1 MTSLHIFLEY
11 SSTKEDIQQE
21 LFVTEQAFESSLA
34 TSLWILD
41 LYQLE
46 ITADGITKTP
56 LVTGIDITDEEGNLV
71 IQKGSSNSNQSTG
84 IFWHEFPLVVQ
95 TKKRTQQVGIVRL
108 YSDESI
114 VLNRIKLG
122 IQILLINAAIKT
134 FILAFLITI
143 VFNRLLTKPLE
154 KLALDATNIDLN
166 SIHKDR
172 IQVNSAEENE
182 LKLLEVALN
191 NMMEKIGASIANL
204 DSLNQELENKVQERT
219 QSLDTV
225 IVQMKADKVI
235 LENEIS
241 IRKQRESELEEGRI
255 ALQRSLDDLN
265 MAQEQLIES
274 EKMASLGSLVAGVA
288 HEINTPVG
296 VSLTGI
302 THFQFMLDKLYK
314 QYKNEA
320 LEEPQFEKFI
330 SDAREIARSIHI
342 SLDRAAKLV
351 NSFKRVAVDQSTEL
365 WRTFN
370 LKEYLDEVLLSLQS
384 KIKASKIRVELECD
398 PTIDLTNYPGSWSQI
413 ITNFIT
419 NSLTHGY
426 QKGQEGIIN
435 ISAKTEGDKL
445 KFIYCDDGNG
455 IPNDIKTKVF
465 DPFYTTNRENGGSGL
480 GLNIVYNIV
489 TQQMGGTITLDSSD
503 GTGAIFTILVPIDI
517 SDLR

>member
-11 SSTKEDIQQE
+11 TSTKDDIQRE
-21 LFVTEQAFESSLA
+21 LSVTERAFESSLA

-46 ITADGITKTP
+46 ITANGITKTP
-56 LVTGIDITDEEGNLV
+56 LITGIDITDEEGNLV
-71 IQKGSSNSNQSTG
+71 IQKGNSDKNQTSGT
-84 IFWHEFPLVVQ
+84 IWHEFPLIVQ
-95 TKKRTQQVGIVRL
+95 TKKKAQRVGVVRL

-114 VLNRIKLG
+114 VFNRIKLG

-134 FILAFLITI
+134 LILALLITI

-154 KLALDATNIDLN
+154 KLALDATNIDLH

-172 IQVNSAEENE
+172 IKVASSEENE

-191 NMMEKIGASIANL
+191 NMMEKIGASISNL
-204 DSLNQELENKVQERT
+204 DALNQELENKVQERT
-219 QSLDTV
+219 RSLDTV
-225 IVQMKADKVI
+225 IVQMKADQEL
-235 LENEIS
+235 LEKEIS
-241 IRKQRESELEEGRI
+241 IRKQRELELEEGRI
-255 ALQRSLDDLN
+255 ALQYSLDDLKL
-265 MAQEQLIES
+265 AQEQLIES

-296 VSLTGI
+296 ISLTGI
-302 THFQFMLDKLYK
+302 THFQFMLDKLNK
-314 QYKNEA
+314 QYKDEA

-330 SDAREIARSIHI
+330 TDAKEIARSIHI

-370 LKEYLDEVLLSLQS
+370 FKEYLDEVLLSLQS
-384 KIKASKIRVELECD
+384 KIKASKVQVELECD

-426 QKGQEGIIN
+426 KKGQEGIIS
-435 ISAKTEGDKL
+435 ISAKAEDDKL

-489 TQQMGGTITLDSSD
+489 TQQMGGTISLESNNGS
-503 GTGAIFTILVPIDI
+503 GVIFTILVPIDI
-517 SDLR
+517 SGLR